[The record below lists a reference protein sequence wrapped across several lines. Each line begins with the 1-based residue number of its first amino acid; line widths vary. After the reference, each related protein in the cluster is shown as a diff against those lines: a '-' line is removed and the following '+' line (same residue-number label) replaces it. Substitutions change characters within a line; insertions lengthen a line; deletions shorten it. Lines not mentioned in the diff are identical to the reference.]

1 MEEISIKVLYNNMEN
16 IKIYAKY
23 MCDSLTENIK
33 DYIDDDKIGN
43 KGIIYEFKE
52 EREKWRDIL
61 KIARGEYEDLYNTY
75 IKGAMNYES

>member
-1 MEEISIKVLYNNMEN
+1 MEEISIKTLYNNMEN

-23 MCDSLTENIK
+23 MCDSITDTIK
-33 DYIDDDKIGN
+33 DYIDDRVGNRDIIGQL
-43 KGIIYEFKE
+43 KE

-61 KIARGEYEDLYNTY
+61 KIVRGEYEDLYNTY